1 MANPLSNDQVAGPPA
16 SHLTQEV
23 IIMTAA
29 SGARV
34 AWYYV
39 KEDATGNIPATPE
52 FKPIRFTS
60 NGLTA

>member
-1 MANPLSNDQVAGPPA
+1 MTAG
-16 SHLTQEV
+16 V
-23 IIMTAA
+23 AA

-39 KEDATGNIPATPE
+39 KEDATGNIPATAPE